1 MCVIMFVIN
10 DMLLLRILNEEEL
23 SKETHPSMEGNVLS
37 LIMVDNNLSCHDK
50 TPTESKQTC

>member
-1 MCVIMFVIN
+1 MIMFVIN

-50 TPTESKQTC
+50 TPTESKQTS